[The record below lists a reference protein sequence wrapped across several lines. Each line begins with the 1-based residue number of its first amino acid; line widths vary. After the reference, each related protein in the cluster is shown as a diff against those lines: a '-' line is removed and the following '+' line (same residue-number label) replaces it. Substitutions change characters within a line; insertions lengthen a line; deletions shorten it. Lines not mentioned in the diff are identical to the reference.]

1 MKIIMKTQKQSRNL
15 GGAARYPLRLAKHMV
30 QLPNTATNLNNEVRA
45 LREDLQSAVTSL
57 KEEDAHLRNKAVA
70 TEEFQDDIKHRMDQ
84 LDRRLNDVLHQ
95 LTIMSEEQRAA
106 SSGSGKKGKT
116 ASADSDKP
124 ATTSSELVADEHL
137 LDEFYVE
144 FERWFRGTD
153 EEIAER
159 QKVYMPYFTES
170 KIDSKEYPAVDIGC
184 GRGEFIQLLKDNGVR
199 GIGLDIN
206 KAMVERTKEKGL
218 EAAEGDALTYLRG
231 QKTNSLM
238 AITGFHIVEHI
249 PFLDLVRIFDEC
261 YRVLQPGGFVIFE
274 TPNPENVIVGS
285 CNFYA
290 DPSHLHPLPPA
301 FLDFALKTRGF
312 NKTEVKRLHPIKA
325 KIKSD
330 DPLVKEM
337 AERIYGPQD
346 YAVIAYK

>member
-1 MKIIMKTQKQSRNL
+1 
-15 GGAARYPLRLAKHMV
+15 
-30 QLPNTATNLNNEVRA
+30 
-45 LREDLQSAVTSL
+45 
-57 KEEDAHLRNKAVA
+57 
-70 TEEFQDDIKHRMDQ
+70 MDQ
-84 LDRRLNDVLHQ
+84 LDRRLNDMMHQ
-95 LTIMSEEQRAA
+95 LTIMSEEQRAKA
-106 SSGSGKKGKT
+106 APQKGKP
-116 ASADSDKP
+116 ADAPS

-144 FERWFRGTD
+144 FEHWFRGTD
-153 EEIAER
+153 EEIAAR
-159 QKVYMPYFTES
+159 QKVYMPYFTKS
-170 KIDSKEYPAVDIGC
+170 TIDSKKYPVVDIGC

-218 EAAEGDALTYLRG
+218 EAAEGDALSYLRA

-312 NKTEVKRLHPIKA
+312 NKTEVKRLHPIKD
-325 KIKSD
+325 KIKST

-337 AERIYGPQD
+337 AERMYGPQD
-346 YAVIAYK
+346 YAVIASK

>member
-1 MKIIMKTQKQSRNL
+1 MKSQKQSGNL
-15 GGAARYPLRLAKHMV
+15 GGAARYPLRVAKHIAN
-30 QLPNTATNLNNEVRA
+30 LPNTATNLTNDVHA
-45 LREDLQSAVTSL
+45 LREDLKHALTSL
-57 KEEDAHLRNKAVA
+57 KEEDSHLRNKAEF
-70 TEEFQDDIKHRMDQ
+70 TEQFQDDIKHRMDQ
-84 LDRRLNDVLHQ
+84 LDRRLSDMMHQ

-106 SSGSGKKGKT
+106 SKGKGGKT
-116 ASADSDKP
+116 AEADKP

-170 KIDSKEYPAVDIGC
+170 KIDSKKYPAIDIGC

-206 KAMVERTKEKGL
+206 KAMVERTREKGL
-218 EAAEGDALTYLRG
+218 EAAEGDALTYLRA
-231 QKTNSLM
+231 QKTSSLM

-261 YRVLQPGGFVIFE
+261 YRVLQPGGFIIFE

-325 KIKSD
+325 KIKAT